1 MKDRIKAIRKEQNM
15 TQQEF
20 ADKLGISRAP
30 IASCEIGRTEP
41 TGSLIALICRT
52 FDVNEVWLRTGE
64 GEMHIPRT
72 RQDELAAYMGQVIGG
87 KCTDMEEAIIATMS
101 RLSLE
106 EWQLIRKFTGALMEE
121 MKKPS

>member
-101 RLSLE
+101 RLSIE
-106 EWQLIRKFTGALMEE
+106 DWQLIRKFTGALMEE